1 MLSYKKYNR
10 TRPTKAT
17 RGVRGMWQHCVV
29 MLRLMVISLALVST
43 APAYSEVSVKQTSRL
58 SDTAAQAIKAEAVEL
73 LGQVQSL
80 EEKLLYP
87 AHTQVAVYLSL
98 SEDSSATPQSISL
111 RINDDIVT
119 SHVYTQAELKA
130 LRAGGIQRLY
140 TGNIGLG
147 KHRLLVDMNESK
159 KNGSTRKRNIEYQ
172 FNKNEKA
179 EAIEIIISNTNPP
192 VEVRSR
198 N

>member
-1 MLSYKKYNR
+1 
-10 TRPTKAT
+10 
-17 RGVRGMWQHCVV
+17 MWQHCVV

-73 LGQVQSL
+73 LGQLQSL

-111 RINDDIVT
+111 RINNNIVT
-119 SHVYTQAELKA
+119 SHVYTPAELKA

-179 EAIEIIISNTNPP
+179 EAIEIIIGNTNPP
-192 VEVRSR
+192 VEVKSR